1 MTATVGE
8 IPTTKQY
15 AVFTVEEVSQI
26 FRIPPRTVRN
36 LIRRGDL
43 PAIRFGQTYRIPQ
56 AVIDQYFDLPALS
69 HLAPEEL
76 GFNLWAEDE
85 SIGDAV
91 EYVNQLRTRDTRT
104 LREVVE
110 ELSSWPE

>member
-1 MTATVGE
+1 MMATIGE
-8 IPTTKQY
+8 IPTAKQY
-15 AVFTVEEVSQI
+15 TVFTVEEVSKI

-36 LIRRGDL
+36 LIRQGDL

-69 HLAPEEL
+69 HLAPEDI
-76 GFNLWAEDE
+76 GFNMWAEDE

-91 EYVNQLRTRDTRT
+91 AYVNQLRASDQRT

-110 ELSSWPE
+110 ELSTWTE

>member
-8 IPTTKQY
+8 ISNAKQY
-15 AVFTVEEVSQI
+15 TVFTVEEVSQI

-56 AVIDQYFDLPALS
+56 TVIDQYFDLPALS
-69 HLAPEEL
+69 HLAPEDI
-76 GFNLWAEDE
+76 GFNLWTEDE

-91 EYVNQLRTRDTRT
+91 EYVNEIRASDTRT
-104 LREVVE
+104 LREIVE